1 MPVTQHCA
9 RRLGRF
15 ALATGLAVG
24 LVALAGCGSSSRSST
39 SPRVVVSTGIVGA
52 IVREVVGPD
61 VPIEVII
68 PNGKDPHEFAP
79 SARDIEMM
87 TNAAIVVVNGSGLEA
102 GMSDALAAL
111 QPTQRFELAEHVTL
125 RGADPHLWLDPVTV
139 RQAIPALAEALGAA
153 VGRDLSGDARRVATD
168 LDDLDSRI
176 ARTIDTIEDCNLVTD
191 HDALAYFAARYGCT
205 IIGSVVPG
213 LSTAGESTAS
223 DLADL
228 KTAIARTGVATIFT
242 EANASGDVAR
252 AVADD
257 LGVAVVELNVERLP
271 RSDDYGDLM
280 MQLAQA
286 IAVGL
291 GKK

>member
-1 MPVTQHCA
+1 MTRPVRGQRRRHLVPCA
-9 RRLGRF
+9 F
-15 ALATGLAVG
+15 AAG
-24 LVALAGCGSSSRSST
+24 LVALVGCGSSSRSST
-39 SPRVVVSTGIVGA
+39 TPRVVVSTDIVGA

-61 VPIEVII
+61 VPIDVII
-68 PNGKDPHEFAP
+68 RNGKDPHEFAP

-102 GMSDALAAL
+102 GMSDVLGALE
-111 QPTQRFELAEHVTL
+111 PTQRFELAEHVTL

-139 RQAIPALAEALGAA
+139 RQAVPALAEALGEA

-176 ARTIDTIEDCNLVTD
+176 ARTIDTIENCDLVTD

-271 RSDDYGDLM
+271 RSGDYGDLM